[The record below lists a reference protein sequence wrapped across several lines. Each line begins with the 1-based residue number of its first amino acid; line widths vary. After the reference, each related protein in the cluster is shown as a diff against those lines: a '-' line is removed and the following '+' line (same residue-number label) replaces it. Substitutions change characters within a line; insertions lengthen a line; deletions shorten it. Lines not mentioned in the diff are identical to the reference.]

1 MTEPTARRP
10 SRRAVVLT
18 LLALSLVIEL
28 FAFKALSRP
37 KQVPLEVLGL
47 QIVNDSGPAITA
59 QSSDTSRSDT
69 SRSDT
74 SRSDTSTAGTS
85 PSGTAAMAA
94 VGVPTVAP
102 GASTNAPS
110 TEKGTQAAGI
120 GGVASGPVGGE

>member
-59 QSSDTSRSDT
+59 QSSDTSRSDM

-74 SRSDTSTAGTS
+74 SATGTS

>member
-69 SRSDT
+69 SA
-74 SRSDTSTAGTS
+74 AGTS